1 MVIRNMSELYCPT
14 GLDSK
19 PYGGGIDVFLVRL
32 TEYTATLNKNSSR
45 NAVGAKELLNPRLQT
60 LNKALYLSEN
70 SITSVG
76 MSFKGSLH

>member
-1 MVIRNMSELYCPT
+1 M
-14 GLDSK
+14 
-19 PYGGGIDVFLVRL
+19 FFL

-45 NAVGAKELLNPRLQT
+45 NIVEANEPLNPRLRT
-60 LNKALYLSEN
+60 LHKALYLSCN